1 MRFWELRRAAAAVV
15 FPNRCPFCGEL
26 VGVTDFWCDRCYN
39 RLRFLTGDED
49 SPERLDGF
57 SAVCSYTGRARTA
70 VIRMKRGY
78 YRYPIDAFAVLIA
91 ENAHDLI
98 TAADVITAVP
108 TSRKRAAELGYAQSE
123 LIAKLVA
130 DMSRKPYRRVL
141 EVTAEK
147 REQKRLNIRQ
157 RRENAQRAYRVAR
170 PELVR
175 GRSVLVIDDICT
187 TGATLEAVAD
197 MLRAAGAVSVN
208 GAVFA
213 KTSKR

>member
-49 SPERLDGF
+49 APERLDGF

-197 MLRAAGAVSVN
+197 MLRAAGAVSVS